1 VKVAIVH
8 EWLVTYAGSER
19 VLEQILQCFPTADL
33 YCVLDF
39 LPDAERGFL
48 AGRSVRTT
56 FIQKLP
62 LARRRYRV
70 YLPLMT
76 LAIEQL
82 DLSAYDL
89 VISNSHAV
97 AKGIIVGPDQL
108 HICVCHSPIRYAWD
122 LQHQYLNEGNLRT
135 GIKSWVARWVL
146 HKVRMWD
153 IRAAAGVDKFIAISH
168 FIARRIEKT
177 YRRESVVIYPP
188 VDVVAFGERRQ
199 KEEFYL
205 AVSRMVPY
213 KRMPMIIEAFAAMP
227 EKRLVVIGDGPEF
240 ERCKELAPAN
250 VQVLAWQPFEALRD
264 YMQRASAFIFAAEED
279 FGITPLE
286 AQACGTPV
294 IAFGKGAV
302 LETIRP
308 QHMDRPTGLFFAE
321 QTPRAVMDAVQR
333 FEEQRQR
340 FSSAACREN
349 AMRFAPERFRAE
361 FMELVCQEYE
371 CFMEAKAASV
381 ALAHRKVNVQALRV
395 TRAEHHTDRSEQDVN
410 I

>member
-1 VKVAIVH
+1 VKVAVVH

-19 VLEQILQCFPTADL
+19 VLDQILQCFPTADVF
-33 YCVLDF
+33 CVIDF
-39 LPDAERGFL
+39 LPEAERQFL
-48 AGRSVRTT
+48 ANRSVTTT

-97 AKGIIVGPDQL
+97 AKGIISGPDQL

-122 LQHQYLNEGNLRT
+122 LQHQYLCDGGLKT

-153 IRAAAGVDKFIAISH
+153 IRAAAGVDKFCAISH
-168 FIARRIEKT
+168 FIARRIEKA
-177 YRRESVVIYPP
+177 YRRDSVVVYPP
-188 VDVVAFGERRQ
+188 VDVAAFVEGHGPRED
-199 KEEFYL
+199 FYL

-213 KRMPMIIEAFAAMP
+213 KRMPMIVEAFAAMP
-227 EKRLVVIGDGPEF
+227 DKRLVIIGDGPDF
-240 ERCKELAPAN
+240 ERCKMLATPN
-250 VQVLAWQPFEALRD
+250 VQVLSWQPFEVLRD
-264 YMQRASAFIFAAEED
+264 YMQRAAAFIFAAEED

-294 IAFGKGAV
+294 IAFGKGAL

-308 QHMDRPTGLFFAE
+308 HHMEGPTGLFFTE
-321 QTPRAVMDAVQR
+321 QTPRAVVEAVRFFEQQR
-333 FEEQRQR
+333 HR
-340 FSSAACREN
+340 FSAAACREN
-349 AMRFAPERFRAE
+349 VMRFAPERYRAE
-361 FMELVCQEYE
+361 LLELIGQEYE
-371 CFMEAKAASV
+371 RFIEAKASSV
-381 ALAHRKVNVQALRV
+381 ALAHHKAAHVQPRTMAADHHPD
-395 TRAEHHTDRSEQDVN
+395 RAQVD
-410 I
+410 

>member
-1 VKVAIVH
+1 VKVAVVH

-19 VLEQILQCFPTADL
+19 VLEQILQCFPAADVF
-33 YCVLDF
+33 CVIDF
-39 LPDAERGFL
+39 LPEAERGFL
-48 AGRSVRTT
+48 AGRSVKTT
-56 FIQKLP
+56 FVQRLP

-97 AKGIIVGPDQL
+97 AKGIISGPDQL

-122 LQHQYLNEGNLRT
+122 LQHQYLCDGGLKT
-135 GIKSWVARWVL
+135 GIKSWIARWVL

-153 IRAAAGVDKFIAISH
+153 IRAAAGVDKFCAISH
-168 FIARRIEKT
+168 FIARRIEKA
-177 YRRESVVIYPP
+177 YRRDSVVIYPP
-188 VDVVAFGERRQ
+188 VDVAAFVEGGP
-199 KEEFYL
+199 KEDFYL

-213 KRMPMIIEAFAAMP
+213 KRMPMIVEAFAAMP
-227 EKRLVVIGDGPEF
+227 DKRLIMIGDGPEL
-240 ERCKELAPAN
+240 ERCKAMAPPN
-250 VQVLAWQPFEALRD
+250 VQVLGWQPFDALRD
-264 YMQRASAFIFAAEED
+264 YMQRAAAFIFAAEED

-308 QHMDRPTGLFFAE
+308 LHMDKPTGLFFSE
-321 QTPRAVMDAVQR
+321 QTSAV
-333 FEEQRQR
+333 
-340 FSSAACREN
+340 
-349 AMRFAPERFRAE
+349 MRFAPERYRAE
-361 FMELVCQEYE
+361 LFELISQEYE
-371 CFMEAKAASV
+371 RFIGAKAASV
-381 ALAHRKVNVQALRV
+381 ALAHHKATSMP
-395 TRAEHHTDRSEQDVN
+395 TRSMAPEHHPDRVQVD
-410 I
+410 